1 MSCQDVTRLEHEKA
15 ERDARFR
22 DEALRWL
29 PEVTRYALSLTR
41 DETNAEDLVQETFLR
56 AYRAWDQYVAG
67 TECRGWLFTICR
79 HTYLRTHSRER
90 RQIACDD
97 PELEAL
103 AAAALHT
110 SAVQGGYG
118 DLFATVDLADA
129 VDRALARL
137 PDEFREAII
146 LVDLEDQSY
155 AVASGIL
162 RVPVGTVRSRLFR
175 GRRLLQEALLAYA
188 RDAGLVRDA
197 SDRPPGWDLD
207 R

>member
-1 MSCQDVTRLEHEKA
+1 V
-15 ERDARFR
+15 
-22 DEALRWL
+22 
-29 PEVTRYALSLTR
+29 
-41 DETNAEDLVQETFLR
+41 
-56 AYRAWDQYVAG
+56 G
-67 TECRGWLFTICR
+67 GWFTICR
-79 HTYLRTHSRER
+79 HAYLRTHSRER
-90 RQIACDD
+90 RQVACDD

-110 SAVQGGYG
+110 SAVHGGYA
-118 DLFATVDLADA
+118 DLFATVDLTDA

-137 PDEFREAII
+137 PDEFREAIV

-155 AVASGIL
+155 TAASGIL
-162 RVPVGTVRSRLFR
+162 GVPVGTVRSRLFR

-197 SDRPPGWDLD
+197 SDDRPGMDLD

>member
-1 MSCQDVTRLEHEKA
+1 MTTRVDREKS
-15 ERDARFR
+15 ESDARFR

-29 PEVTRYALSLTR
+29 PDVTRYALSLTR
-41 DETNAEDLVQETFLR
+41 DETDAEDLVQETFLR
-56 AYRAWDQYVAG
+56 AYRAWDQYAAG

-79 HTYLRTHSRER
+79 HAYLRTHARER
-90 RQIACDD
+90 RQVECDD

-110 SAVQGGYG
+110 SAMHGGYG
-118 DLFATVDLADA
+118 DVFATVDLTDA
-129 VDRALARL
+129 VDRALAGL

-155 AVASGIL
+155 ATASGVL
-162 RVPVGTVRSRLFR
+162 GVPVGTVRSRLFR

-188 RDAGLVRDA
+188 RDAGLVRES
-197 SDRPPGWDLD
+197 SDRPPGSDLE

>member
-1 MSCQDVTRLEHEKA
+1 MTSRPEREKT

-29 PEVTRYALSLTR
+29 PEVTRYAVSLAR
-41 DETNAEDLVQETFLR
+41 HEADAEDLVQETFLR
-56 AYRAWDQYVAG
+56 AYRAWDQYAAG

-79 HTYLRTHSRER
+79 HAYLRTHSRDR

-97 PELEAL
+97 AELEAL

-118 DLFATVDLADA
+118 DLFATVDLTDA
-129 VDRALARL
+129 VDRALAGL

-155 AVASGIL
+155 AAAAGVLG
-162 RVPVGTVRSRLFR
+162 VPVGTVRSRLFR
-175 GRRLLQEALLAYA
+175 GRRLMQETLLAYA
-188 RDAGLVRDA
+188 RDAGLVRDS
-197 SDRPPGWDLD
+197 SDGSPGAELE